1 MPTPER
7 RAAALRYDGAGAPV
21 VVAAGRARLA
31 ETIAEVARAA
41 GVPVREDPELAAAL
55 AALDVGT
62 QIPPE
67 LYAAVAE
74 AIVWAASL
82 SARRLPAAHDDL

>member
-1 MPTPER
+1 MRTPEPPAR
-7 RAAALRYDGAGAPV
+7 RAAALRYDGEGAPS

-31 ETIAEVARAA
+31 ERIEQAARDA
-41 GVPVREDPELAAAL
+41 GVPVREDAELAAAL

-62 QIPPE
+62 EIPPE

-74 AIVWAASL
+74 ALVWAGSL
-82 SARRLPAAHDDL
+82 ARR